1 MINQTILNIISI
13 HHKLIVFVCLLL
25 FFFCFK
31 MKSFCYS
38 FHTFWSIVPLNRNLS
53 VSKWY
58 IYYLVVVVFFYC
70 NDFINITL
78 NIHIKSCQYMCLM
91 CGRSTVMENGWR
103 MKVSFYGM
111 EHQRSKSELFNRFSS
126 HQLWMGFKIAI
137 NLYPNLVFP
146 HW

>member
-1 MINQTILNIISI
+1 MCL
-13 HHKLIVFVCLLL
+13 FVCCCFFFVLRWNHFVIHFIRFGQLCHWTEIFPLANDTFTIWLLL
-25 FFFCFK
+25 F
-31 MKSFCYS
+31 
-38 FHTFWSIVPLNRNLS
+38 
-53 VSKWY
+53 
-58 IYYLVVVVFFYC
+58 FFYC